1 MKLLLTKQ
9 DRLKAHGIMDS
20 IQLITGV
27 DMDEI
32 IKTNSRKREVVMLR
46 HLSIY
51 LIHKNTQWSYQ
62 TLAEYIG
69 LSNHTSV
76 MHALKKINQWI
87 ELPHYY
93 KNEYSLLTQIETH
106 HGEKCKDSI

>member
-9 DRLKAHGIMDS
+9 DRLKARGILDS
-20 IQLITGV
+20 LELITGV
-27 DMDEI
+27 VMDDI
-32 IKTNSRKREVVMLR
+32 ITSNSRKREVVMLR

-51 LIHKNTQWSYQ
+51 LIHKNTHWSYQ

-69 LSNHTSV
+69 LTNHTSV

-93 KNEYSLLTQIETH
+93 KNEFNLLTQIETAY
-106 HGEKCKDSI
+106 GEKCKDSI